1 MKVSRKIEYIK
12 EWILKYCKSMLKP
25 ANSLVV
31 GASGGI
37 DSSVVSTICAMTRKK
52 TFVVSMPIQQNK
64 EQHNL
69 NYKCTR
75 NKIRQQFQ
83 SFFFL

>member
-31 GASGGI
+31 GVSGGI
-37 DSSVVSTICAMTRKK
+37 DSSVVSTICAMTGKR
-52 TFVVSMPIQQNK
+52 TFAVSMPIQQNK
-64 EQHNL
+64 EQHIIVETAPL
-69 NYKCTR
+69 NNRFLFTC
-75 NKIRQQFQ
+75 
-83 SFFFL
+83 FF

>member
-37 DSSVVSTICAMTRKK
+37 DSSLVVSFMKETAKK
-52 TFVVSMPIQQNK
+52 PFGNSKTSLKKV
-64 EQHNL
+64 
-69 NYKCTR
+69 
-75 NKIRQQFQ
+75 
-83 SFFFL
+83 SFFLYKDL